1 MIIASI
7 VVIIFLF
14 GLYTYKVGNDVGG
27 YVPFWRALLKSGP
40 SKQVTID
47 LYIAITILC
56 IWMVYDALEMGIS
69 LVWVGLYILVAVFM
83 GSFGPLLYLLHRFLI
98 V

>member
-7 VVIIFLF
+7 VVIIVLF

-27 YVPFWRALLKSGP
+27 YVPFWRALLNNGP

-56 IWMVYDALEMGIS
+56 IWMIYDALEMGIS

-83 GSFGPLLYLLHRFLI
+83 GSLGPLLYLLHRFL
-98 V
+98 VV